1 MKIGDLVMW
10 IGTDSDHGAIGVI
23 IDIDNHSPFQRWEY
37 VVLWADGV
45 LGKVFNNELMMLDDV
60 PER

>member
-1 MKIGDLVMW
+1 MKVGDLVMW

-23 IDIDNHSPFQRWEY
+23 TDIDNHSPFQRWKY
-37 VVLWADGV
+37 AVLWADGV
-45 LGKVFNNELMMLDDV
+45 LGNAFSNELMMLDDV